1 VTAHP
6 AAPRAQDPAVLA
18 LADGAIPVCTWLILP
33 YDSRSFPFAALLS
46 RDVFGVGRLEELHE
60 YVRRRKRAL
69 GCDDALAMQDNL
81 TLRRLIQDLDDDS
94 PFYRLY
100 RHFMLKVLAPVAG
113 RPLSYSNHPK
123 MRVHLPGTPSVSSFH
138 ADVPVT
144 GRIDQLNFWIPFTDV
159 QDTATLWLE
168 SCYGRGDYAPV
179 PVRYGEVLIFDG
191 GYLSHG
197 TVSNQTQT
205 TRVSLDMRF
214 CLKGAATR
222 LEGVDLMNILAARLG
237 TGHQPRRNGDRRLR

>member
-1 VTAHP
+1 VTAEP
-6 AAPRAQDPAVLA
+6 AGDQAVLD
-18 LADGAIPVCTWLILP
+18 LADGAIPVRTRLLLP
-33 YDSRSFPFAALLS
+33 YDTRSFPFAALLE
-46 RDVFGVGRLEELHE
+46 RDVFGVGRLAELHE
-60 YVRRRKRAL
+60 HVRRRKRAL
-69 GCDDALAMQDNL
+69 GHDDTLAMPDNL
-81 TLRRLIQDLDDDS
+81 ALRRLMQDLPDDS

-100 RHFMLKVLAPVAG
+100 RHFMLKVLAPAAG

-159 QDTATLWLE
+159 RDTATLWLE
-168 SCYGRGDYAPV
+168 SGYGRGDYAPV
-179 PVRYGEVLIFDG
+179 PVPYGEVLIFDG

-197 TVSNQTQT
+197 TVPNRTQT

-214 CLKGAATR
+214 GIKGATTR
-222 LEGVDLMNILAARLG
+222 LDGVDLMNALAVRLG
-237 TGHQPRRNGDRRLR
+237 SSRRR